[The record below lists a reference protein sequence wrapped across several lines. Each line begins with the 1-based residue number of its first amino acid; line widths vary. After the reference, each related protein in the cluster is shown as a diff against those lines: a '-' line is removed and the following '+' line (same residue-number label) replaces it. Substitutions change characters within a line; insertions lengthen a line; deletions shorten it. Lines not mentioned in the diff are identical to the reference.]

1 MSSLALAELESLLR
15 AHKLDSTLTSI
26 LPAPQR
32 WDADIVPTGLAPL
45 DALLGG
51 GLPRGHL
58 SEVAGPRSTGRTSV
72 LCALL
77 AATTVRGEL
86 VALVDTL
93 DTFDPASGAAAR
105 VDLSRLLWIRGSCE
119 LTLSTIARGVSER
132 GWGPACIASNSF
144 PGKSDRLAC
153 VLKRA
158 LKALSL
164 VLHAG
169 GFGVVALDSSGC
181 PGQCDLPGSVYD
193 VAAAISRD
201 RRQQDGLR
209 AAGDGTDRTEL
220 GRAHDRAAVCQI
232 GRSVVWRERSGQG
245 VLRLRRPGP
254 ARVCE
259 AAERGEELSLVSGQQ
274 SSEQCAVRNGQ

>member
-1 MSSLALAELESLLR
+1 MSSLALADLESLLR
-15 AHKLDSTLTSI
+15 AHKLDSTLIST
-26 LPAPQR
+26 LPAPQG

-77 AATTVRGEL
+77 AATTARGEL

-93 DTFDPASGAAAR
+93 DSFDPASGATAR

-132 GWGPACIASNSF
+132 GWGPASVASNSF
-144 PGKSDRLAC
+144 PGKSDRLAY

-169 GFGVVALDSSGC
+169 GFGVVALDLADIPASAIRQVPFTTWLRLSRVIEGSKTACVLLGTEPIARSSAGHTIVLQSARSA
-181 PGQCDLPGSVYD
+181 GRWSGESDRARVFYGFD
-193 VAAAISRD
+193 VQARLVRA
-201 RRQQDGLR
+201 RRQN
-209 AAGDGTDRTEL
+209 
-220 GRAHDRAAVCQI
+220 V
-232 GRSVVWRERSGQG
+232 ERSC
-245 VLRLRRPGP
+245 RLSVGNRAVG
-254 ARVCE
+254 
-259 AAERGEELSLVSGQQ
+259 SG
-274 SSEQCAVRNGQ
+274 